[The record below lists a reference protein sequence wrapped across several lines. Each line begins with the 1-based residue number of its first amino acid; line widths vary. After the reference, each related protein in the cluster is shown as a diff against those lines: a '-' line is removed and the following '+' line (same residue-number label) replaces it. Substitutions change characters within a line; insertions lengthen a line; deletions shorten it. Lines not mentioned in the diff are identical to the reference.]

1 MSCSDC
7 TSGNWL
13 PGSPK
18 GTEENGAYLAKGS
31 NQEDTKDKAVVV
43 LTDIFGLAISNPKII
58 ADTIAER
65 TGFDVWVPDL
75 FDGHPPFTPEALD
88 SFIPRRPGES
98 VGFWRWIRFSF
109 TALRHIFGFIA
120 SRPAVVD
127 LRAKEFLTK
136 IKAEHGYKNIGIVG
150 YCFGGALSI
159 RIAQFDAITSI
170 VIAHPG
176 PSSWADIQAVN
187 KPVSWV
193 CAEDDMTFSKELR
206 LQTEAHFKSRTP
218 ELQFEFVDYPGTVHG
233 FAARPAREHPLSVE
247 GQEKALEQTARWF
260 QSTL

>member
-18 GTEENGAYLAKGS
+18 GTEENGVYLASGS

-65 TGFDVWVPDL
+65 TGFDVWVPDM
-75 FDGHPPFTPEALD
+75 FNGYPPVAPEVLD
-88 SFIPRRPGES
+88 SFIPRRPGEIS
-98 VGFWRWIRFSF
+98 FWKKIRFYWTF
-109 TALRHIFGFIA
+109 LTHVFGIIA

-127 LRAKEFLTK
+127 PRVKEFLTK
-136 IKAEHGYKNIGIVG
+136 IKAERGYKSIGVVG

-159 RIAQFDAITSI
+159 RIASFDAITSI

-176 PSSWADIQAVN
+176 RSTLEYIKAIN
-187 KPVSWV
+187 KPVSWI
-193 CAEDDMTFSKELR
+193 CAEDDISFPKELR
-206 LQTEAHFKSRTP
+206 LQAEAHFKSRTP
-218 ELQFEFVDYPGTVHG
+218 ELQYEFVDYPGTVHG
-233 FAARPAREHPLSVE
+233 FASRPAREQPLSVE
-247 GQEKALEQTARWF
+247 GQEKALEQAVKWF